1 MSDKTTQ
8 PKHSRLSP
16 SKACIWMQCPGM
28 IALTK
33 DLPPDESS
41 KYAAEGTLAHA
52 LLEKCLKDGTQ
63 PDQHIGEEI
72 ADTDKVLTGEV
83 TEDMALAVRYAT
95 DWVRTRAEQCAGKII
110 TERKVDIVPGI
121 GKEFEIQGTT
131 DITIVSAI
139 DDTLIVAD
147 YKHGAGVAVSATE
160 NEQMYLYA
168 YGIIAD
174 KVLGSAVATCSNIE
188 MTIIQPRINLPNKH
202 STTTITRDELLMFVE
217 RVKQKQKEIAEGS
230 TELHDGTW
238 CKKGFCRA
246 RKEDI
251 CPLLRKNTE
260 DGLKMVGA
268 AALVKI
274 PNASAL
280 DCSALARVLD
290 VKKAVVDFFEA
301 CEERALKLAEDG
313 QNVPGYSLK
322 EAWGNREWKDEDAV
336 LAAFGD
342 IATKKA
348 VLSPAQLEKVKGVDK
363 AKVAELTEKK
373 LKGYKLE
380 KTK

>member
-72 ADTDKVLTGEV
+72 ADTDKGLTGEV

-95 DWVRTRAEQCAGKII
+95 DWVRNRAEQCAGKII

-121 GKEFEIQGTT
+121 GGTT

-147 YKHGAGVAVSATE
+147 YKHGANVAVDAE
-160 NEQMYLYA
+160 DNEQMEFYSE
-168 YGIIAD
+168 G
-174 KVLGSAVATCSNIE
+174 VLRDPILGPAVAACSKIE
-188 MTIIQPRINLPNKH
+188 LTIIQPRVSFRSTKH
-202 STTTITRDELLMFVE
+202 STTTITRDELAMFIE
-217 RVKQKQKEIAEGS
+217 RGKQRQKEISEGS

-246 RKEDI
+246 RKENI

-280 DCSALARVLD
+280 DGSALARVLD

-322 EAWGNREWKDEDAV
+322 EAWGNLEWKDEAAV
-336 LAAFGD
+336 LATFGD